1 MNPNVGGAD
10 KIVRIVLGIAIIL
23 AGIFFQS
30 WWGLVGIIPLFTA
43 LLNFCPAYSLLGLS
57 TKTKIKTEKIK
68 V

>member
-1 MNPNVGGAD
+1 MNPNVGSAD
-10 KIVRIVLGIAIIL
+10 KLIRIILGVAIII

-30 WWGLVGIIPLFTA
+30 WWGLVGVVPLMTA
-43 LLNFCPAYSLLGLS
+43 LMNFCPAYSLLGIS

>member
-1 MNPNVGGAD
+1 MNTNVGGAD
-10 KIVRIVLGIAIIL
+10 KIIRIVIGVTVIL

-30 WWGLVGIIPLFTA
+30 WWGLVGIVPLFTA
-43 LLNFCPAYSLLGLS
+43 LMNFCPAYTLLGIS

>member
-1 MNPNVGGAD
+1 MNPNVGSAD
-10 KIVRIVLGIAIIL
+10 KLIRIILGAAIII

-30 WWGLVGIIPLFTA
+30 WWGMIGVVPLLTA
-43 LLNFCPAYSLLGLS
+43 LMNFCPAYSLLGIS

>member
-1 MNPNVGGAD
+1 MNTNVGGAD
-10 KIVRIVLGIAIIL
+10 KIIRIILGVAVIL

-30 WWGLVGIIPLFTA
+30 WWGLVGIVPLLTA
-43 LLNFCPAYSLLGLS
+43 LLNFCPAYTLLGVS